1 MAPEDYQ
8 VRWEYAEKS
17 KGKQGWFEMYDC
29 IAKQLEEVTTDNS
42 VAEEP
47 SELRL
52 PDEDGVVW
60 KFDLI
65 EMTQRRLK
73 DDNDE
78 NTRVLSKRCNSTPFL
93 CTHLL
98 LRIYGRI
105 SAGGRAI
112 TSADVRLDC

>member
-8 VRWEYAEKS
+8 VRWEYAEK
-17 KGKQGWFEMYDC
+17 GKSEQGWFEMYDC

-52 PDEDGVVW
+52 PDEDGVFW

-65 EMTQRRLK
+65 EMTQRRLT
-73 DDNDE
+73 DGNDE
-78 NTRVLSKRCNSTPFL
+78 NARCIRRILVCETRRRDRPLCLFSLFVYLFVLL
-93 CTHLL
+93 
-98 LRIYGRI
+98 
-105 SAGGRAI
+105 SAMPMI
-112 TSADVRLDC
+112 I